1 MTSRYIQKGA
11 SIDFK
16 NATEE
21 KINAGDMVAIGKA
34 RTGIAATDIVVG
46 ATGTVAVEG
55 VFAVP
60 KDTSTEVKQGDALYF
75 NAEGKKV
82 TKTDSDVPA
91 GWAVADAATAD
102 TEVLMKLEPPA
113 AAASAPAAKTK
124 LEDLEGVEI
133 SDPQENQVLTYKDSK
148 WKNQNAASEAV

>member
-91 GWAVADAATAD
+91 GWAVADAATTD
-102 TEVLMKLEPPA
+102 TEVLMKLEPP

-133 SDPQENQVLTYKDSK
+133 SDPQENQVLTCKDSK

>member
-11 SIDFK
+11 NIDFK
-16 NATEE
+16 NATDE

-34 RTGIAATDIVVG
+34 RTGIAATDIVAG
-46 ATGTVAVEG
+46 AIGTVAVEG

-60 KDTSTEVKQGDALYF
+60 KDAINVKQGDALYF

-91 GWAVADAATAD
+91 GWAVTDAD
-102 TEVLMKLEPPA
+102 TNTAEVLMKLEPPT
-113 AAASAPAAKTK
+113 P
-124 LEDLEGVEI
+124 
-133 SDPQENQVLTYKDSK
+133 
-148 WKNQNAASEAV
+148 AASEAD